1 MIDFSRRRTWTAL
14 LVAAVVATLVC
25 VSGCDPSVDV
35 LNPSEQYQYSLFGVL
50 NVAADTQVVRVEPLG
65 DSTQI
70 GAPPDIPATV
80 FLENL
85 DTGTRVQLRDSFDT
99 VGGGI
104 AQVHN
109 FWTTHPIDLGTS
121 YRIVVQEEGTPIT
134 TATTT
139 TPAESPTL
147 LHNPEATDDK
157 PFFLPCELDGDNN
170 PIERLNTFSLRV
182 RNVEEIA
189 AVKVRY
195 AVTSE
200 AVEGSVVHAFDH
212 LDGASYEED
221 RRRFRVS
228 VFYGSDLLSLS
239 PTPNACV
246 GRSDLARPYASV
258 IVGAGGADWPEWR
271 GASLDELAR
280 PDTFSNVEGGHGFVG
295 GVYTD
300 TIRVPIRSRD

>member
-1 MIDFSRRRTWTAL
+1 MKGVSRQRWIVLLAPA
-14 LVAAVVATLVC
+14 LVAALVC

-35 LNPSEQYQYSLFGVL
+35 VNPSEQYQYSLFGVL

-65 DSTQI
+65 DTTQI
-70 GAPPDIPATV
+70 GAPRDIPATV

-85 DTGTRVQLRDSFDT
+85 DTGTRVQLRDSFDA

-109 FWTTHPIDLGTS
+109 FWTTHTIQPGTT
-121 YRIVVQEEGTPIT
+121 YRVVVEEEGSPIT

-139 TPAESPTL
+139 TPAQSPTL
-147 LHNPEATDDK
+147 LHNPQATDDK
-157 PFFLPCELDGDNN
+157 PFYLPCELDGDNN

-189 AVKVRY
+189 SVRVRY
-195 AVTSE
+195 AVASE
-200 AVEGSVVHAFDH
+200 AVEDSIVHVFDH
-212 LDGASYEED
+212 LDEVSHEED

-228 VFYGSDLLSLS
+228 VFYGSDLLALS
-239 PTPNACV
+239 QTPNACV
-246 GRSDLARPYASV
+246 GRSDLAWPYASV
-258 IVGAGGADWPEWR
+258 VVGAGGADWPEWQ

-300 TIRVPIRSRD
+300 TIRVPVRSRN